1 MGIQKLG
8 GNSIDSNSLRDG
20 NLFTKI
26 NQYMQLSIFNAK
38 TIFQLSIGKNV
49 DATNKKPNL
58 IAKFTI

>member
-1 MGIQKLG
+1 MGEEKLG

-38 TIFQLSIGKNV
+38 TIFQLSIGKM
-49 DATNKKPNL
+49 
-58 IAKFTI
+58 